1 MGGDAPPPHHRGT
14 SLYGVICGNETPH
27 WSVRDALFATGQP
40 PVLAQGRSS
49 AGQRACSLGLGVLVV
64 WAVVAVA
71 LGPRRWVAQCPALYR
86 HLPWAAVTQGVQ
98 GGPGVSGGER
108 LHSVSKRVLSTDC
121 GSLRDP
127 VLAAEASWGQGT
139 GFLTGPQL
147 CGLLRSLGA
156 EQGLGGMW
164 RFRGAGDDLPSCHK
178 KEE

>member
-27 WSVRDALFATGQP
+27 WSVRDALFTTGQP

-71 LGPRRWVAQCPALYR
+71 LGPRQWVAQCPALYR

-98 GGPGVSGGER
+98 G
-108 LHSVSKRVLSTDC
+108 LS
-121 GSLRDP
+121 LI
-127 VLAAEASWGQGT
+127 
-139 GFLTGPQL
+139 
-147 CGLLRSLGA
+147 
-156 EQGLGGMW
+156 
-164 RFRGAGDDLPSCHK
+164 HI
-178 KEE
+178 